1 MDAEVGGAKAFGTKK
16 EFLKQYKKKS
26 RMREYYARFIKN
38 KPAVIGLII
47 FTLIVLLALMAPL
60 IADYE
65 AQAIKIDV
73 PNRLNPPSMQN
84 LLGTDELGRDVL
96 ARLVHGAR
104 ISLIIGITSVGFGLA
119 ISLVIG
125 SISGFFGGRIDFVIM
140 RVIDIFLCLPDVL
153 LALAIVGAFGAS
165 QTNLIISIG
174 IASIPWFSRIVRAA
188 VMSVRSNE
196 YVEAARAIGAR
207 NGRIITRHILINCI
221 GFMTVQITMR
231 VATAILTISTLSF
244 IGLGIQSPQPEWGNM
259 LATGRTYMRDNAYLV
274 LAPGLATF
282 FTILSLN
289 LLGDGLRDTLDPR
302 LKQ

>member
-1 MDAEVGGAKAFGTKK
+1 MSEGAAAFQTKK
-16 EFLKQYKKKS
+16 EFLKRYKKKS
-26 RMREYYARFIKN
+26 RMREFYTRFAKN
-38 KPAVIGLII
+38 TPAVIGMVI
-47 FTLIVLLALMAPL
+47 FVVIVLLAVFAPV
-60 IADYE
+60 IASYE
-65 AQAIKIDV
+65 GQAIKIDV
-73 PNRLNPPSMQN
+73 PNRLQAPSADH
-84 LLGTDELGRDVL
+84 LLGTDEMGRDVL

-104 ISLIIGITSVGFGLA
+104 ISLVIGITSVAFGLA

-125 SISGFFGGRIDFVIM
+125 SISGFVGGKTDFVIM
-140 RVIDIFLCLPDVL
+140 RIIDIFLCLPDVL

-196 YVEAARAIGAR
+196 YIEAARAIGAR
-207 NGRIITRHILINCI
+207 TGRIIIKHILVNCV

-244 IGLGIQSPQPEWGNM
+244 IGLGIQPPEPEWGNM
-259 LATGRTYMRDNAYLV
+259 LATGRTFMRDYSYLV